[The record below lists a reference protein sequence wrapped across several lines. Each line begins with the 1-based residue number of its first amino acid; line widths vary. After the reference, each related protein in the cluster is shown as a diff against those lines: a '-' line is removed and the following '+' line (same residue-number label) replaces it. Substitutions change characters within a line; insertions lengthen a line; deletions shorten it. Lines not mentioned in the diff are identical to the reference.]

1 MDYVRANKYT
11 SSSPKGSVLYI
22 KEKKLCTY
30 QLEIS
35 DLHNITI
42 GNVKKLELN
51 FFQLK
56 KACPPLQELATLL
69 ETRIKTKNIYIYHV
83 LEFNQ
88 SQWLKPYVKFK
99 GTPNY

>member
-11 SSSPKGSVLYI
+11 SSSPMGSVLYI

-35 DLHNITI
+35 DLHNIPF

-51 FFQLK
+51 FF
-56 KACPPLQELATLL
+56 
-69 ETRIKTKNIYIYHV
+69 
-83 LEFNQ
+83 
-88 SQWLKPYVKFK
+88 
-99 GTPNY
+99 

>member
-35 DLHNITI
+35 DLHNIPI

-51 FFQLK
+51 FF
-56 KACPPLQELATLL
+56 
-69 ETRIKTKNIYIYHV
+69 H
-83 LEFNQ
+83 F
-88 SQWLKPYVKFK
+88 
-99 GTPNY
+99 